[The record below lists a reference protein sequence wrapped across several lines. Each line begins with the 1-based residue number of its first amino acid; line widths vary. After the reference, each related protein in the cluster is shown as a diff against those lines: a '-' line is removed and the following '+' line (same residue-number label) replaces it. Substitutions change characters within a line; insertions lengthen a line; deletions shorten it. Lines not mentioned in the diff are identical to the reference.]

1 MRREKLALLIKYDIK
16 FPAPFVLAKARGEK
30 ALLIKE
36 LAERENIPIVEDR
49 YLSESL
55 FSINEGDF
63 IDFKYFK
70 VIAHILSVVYKFKNN
85 KL

>member
-1 MRREKLALLIKYDIK
+1 MSGEKLALLIKYDTK
-16 FPAPFVLAKARGEK
+16 FPAPFILAKARGEK
-30 ALLIKE
+30 ALRIKE
-36 LAERENIPIVEDR
+36 LAKQEGIPIVEDK

-55 FSINEGDF
+55 FLINEGDF

-70 VIAHILSVVYKFKNN
+70 VVAQILSVVYKLKSN

>member
-1 MRREKLALLIKYDIK
+1 MKKEELALLIKYDTK
-16 FPAPFVLAKARGEK
+16 FPAPFILAKAKGER

-36 LAERENIPIVEDR
+36 LAKQENIPIVEDK
-49 YLSESL
+49 YLSENL

-63 IDFKYFK
+63 IDSKYFK
-70 VIAHILSVVYKFKNN
+70 VIAYILSIVYKFKNN